1 MKVVVGAL
9 ESPEG
14 QAALDRA
21 AVEARERGGVVHV
34 VAYLPN
40 PRSDAA
46 AAEFQQER
54 VAAEERARSIAE
66 RHRAD
71 GVEVQVH
78 VPVGAETPAEAI
90 LRVAH
95 EEAADL
101 IVIGMRRRSRVGK
114 LVLGSNAQDIL
125 LGAEAPVLSVKAPS
139 RA

>member
-14 QAALDRA
+14 QVALDRA
-21 AVEARERGGVVHV
+21 VVEARDHGGVVHV
-34 VAYLPN
+34 VAYLAN
-40 PRSDAA
+40 PRSGDA
-46 AAEFQQER
+46 AAEFQKDR
-54 VAAEERARSIAE
+54 VASEERARALAE

-71 GVEVQVH
+71 GVEMEVH
-78 VPVGAETPAEAI
+78 VPVGAETPAQAI
-90 LRVAH
+90 LRVAD

-125 LGAEAPVLSVKAPS
+125 LGAEAPVLSVKAAAS
-139 RA
+139 A

>member
-14 QAALDRA
+14 TAALDRA
-21 AVEARERGGVVHV
+21 VKEAHERGGVVHV
-34 VAYLPN
+34 VAHLPN
-40 PRSDAA
+40 PRTGDAA
-46 AAEFQQER
+46 AEYQRER
-54 VAAEERARSIAE
+54 VASEERARVIAE
-66 RHRAD
+66 RHREN
-71 GVEVQVH
+71 GVEVEVH

-90 LRVAH
+90 LRVAD
-95 EEAADL
+95 EQDADL

-125 LGAEAPVLSVKAPS
+125 LGADAPVLSVKAPR

>member
-21 AVEARERGGVVHV
+21 VLEAREHGGVVHV
-34 VAYLPN
+34 VAYLAN
-40 PRSDAA
+40 PRTDEAA
-46 AAEFQQER
+46 TEFQRER
-54 VAAEERARSIAE
+54 AASEERARAIAD
-66 RHRAD
+66 RHRND
-71 GVEVQVH
+71 GVEMEVH

-125 LGAEAPVLSVKAPS
+125 LGADAPVLSVKAPRS
-139 RA
+139 V